1 MNSRRVI
8 GLVIHGMACA
18 LYIVLNGFAVPIYKT
33 LVGGL
38 TSRGVAIGMGM
49 YLVYYFFVFLNLVL
63 VFIPRLAVQFGVA
76 IFMMASILVY
86 LLPRYPVRAMAYC
99 ALAGG
104 LSVCA
109 IVATRRLDGAFT
121 RWRAAQGVARS

>member
-1 MNSRRVI
+1 MNSQRVI
-8 GLVIHGMACA
+8 GLVVHGMACV
-18 LYIVLNGFAVPIYKT
+18 LYIVMNNFAVPIYKT
-33 LVGGL
+33 MVGGL

-63 VFIPRLAVQFGVA
+63 VFIPRLAAQFGVA

-104 LSVCA
+104 LTLCA
-109 IVATRRLDGAFT
+109 ILLTRALNAAFT

>member
-8 GLVIHGMACA
+8 SLIVHALACV
-18 LYIVLNGFAVPIYKT
+18 LYIVLNNFAVPIYKQ

-49 YLVYYFFVFLNLVL
+49 YLVFYFFVFLNVALVL
-63 VFIPRLAVQFGVA
+63 INRLAIKFGVA
-76 IFMMASILVY
+76 VFMMLAILFY
-86 LLPRYPVRAMAYC
+86 LLPQYPVRAMAYC

-104 LSVCA
+104 LTMLA
-109 IVATRRLDGAFT
+109 IVLSHVMNAAFVRLRGKQG
-121 RWRAAQGVARS
+121 AAQS